1 MATSRRDGWAIRAEY
16 QLRTGSREGA
26 APLLRHGFAVA
37 RIRVWYEQGVDVR
50 AHLPELSVYLGHL
63 EPAHTYWYL
72 SATPELLSEAARS
85 FAAYAITGGEQ

>member
-1 MATSRRDGWAIRAEY
+1 
-16 QLRTGSREGA
+16 
-26 APLLRHGFAVA
+26 
-37 RIRVWYEQGVDVR
+37 VWYQQGIDVR

-72 SATPELLSEAARS
+72 TATPELLSEAARS